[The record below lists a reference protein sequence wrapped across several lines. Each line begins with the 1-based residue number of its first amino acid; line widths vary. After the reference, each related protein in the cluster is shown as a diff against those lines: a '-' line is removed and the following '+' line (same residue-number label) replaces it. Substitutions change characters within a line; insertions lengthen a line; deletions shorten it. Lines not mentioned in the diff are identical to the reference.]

1 MRPAGSP
8 RAHLWSSW
16 VQRSALV
23 LGIGALCALAG
34 CAAAETGETTNL
46 RRPLTDGAARR
57 VLSVMGSGEVSR
69 LDQWVLRPDEYGAV
83 AVDHAR
89 NLLYVGGREGKLIA
103 VGLDDGRPRWE
114 RDFGGGIGGHPV
126 IYEGDLLLLGT
137 EDGTLHAVD
146 LETHADRWFYA
157 TDGVI
162 RNRPVV
168 EGGVVYVSN
177 SQNSVFALDVRSG
190 AWRWQ
195 YQRPQPAGFT
205 IHGRAGV
212 TVRPGGDVMS
222 GDVLYTGFD
231 DGRLVS
237 IDTAS
242 GEALAV
248 ADFSVE
254 EADGFSDVDSTPL
267 IDVERGQ
274 LVVAT
279 QGSGVV
285 AVDLDGLETRWQ
297 RPMRGAQHVVAGPAG
312 TILVVS
318 SLEGVV
324 ALDGDGRE
332 RWRARMNTG
341 TLSSPV
347 VVGDTIFISHAEEG
361 LYALDARSGEILVV
375 FETGSGMSAAPVFDA
390 EDRRLYAISNRG
402 RLFVFNVL
410 DDV

>member
-1 MRPAGSP
+1 MQ
-8 RAHLWSSW
+8 RA
-16 VQRSALV
+16 ALAV
-23 LGIGALCALAG
+23 GIGALCAVAG
-34 CAAAETGETTNL
+34 CATSGAGETTNL
-46 RRPLTDGAARR
+46 RRPLTDGAARQ

-114 RDFGGGIGGHPV
+114 RDFKGGIGGHPV

-267 IDVERGQ
+267 LDVERGQ

-279 QGSGVV
+279 QGAGVV

-324 ALDGDGRE
+324 ALDGEGRE